1 MITLLRN
8 GLQSIFKSTGS
19 GTVSDPYVPQ
29 VGIDSANVNSETN
42 AVKVVDYEHHEI
54 HSGSH
59 YFHVDVRDLSI
70 NEVYDI
76 RITVPDTTKWAHFT
90 FRLESESETLWYLY
104 EDVAISTVGT
114 TEVLYNNNR
123 NSANTSGLAVDEIL
137 NTSLSN
143 ANADT
148 DLTGASTLLTG
159 IIGAGRVGGADARNK
174 EIILQQNTIYCIR
187 TVASAAG
194 YVDYTLEWYEHTN
207 K

>member
-42 AVKVVDYEHHEI
+42 AVKVVDYQHHEI

-59 YFHVDVRDLSI
+59 YFHVDVKDLSI

-114 TEVLYNNNR
+114 TEVLYNNDR

-159 IIGAGRVGGADARNK
+159 IIGAGRVGGADERNK